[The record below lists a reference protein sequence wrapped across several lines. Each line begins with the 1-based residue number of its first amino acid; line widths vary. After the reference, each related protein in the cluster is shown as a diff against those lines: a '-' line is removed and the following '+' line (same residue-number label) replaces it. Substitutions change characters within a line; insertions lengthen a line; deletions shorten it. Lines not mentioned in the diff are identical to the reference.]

1 MCGHPIADGREPFGG
16 EVTERSSRIAGF
28 YRLSVQERRRVVLE
42 FARLGGG
49 ELDERALSRPV
60 EEGLLDALVEN
71 VIGGFTLPFGI
82 AANFVVDGAEMLIPM
97 AVEESS
103 VIAAASNMA
112 RLVRASGG
120 FVTEVLEDL
129 MIGQVQVTQVP
140 HLAAAVDAVTQ
151 ATPRL
156 IRLANEGD
164 STLVR
169 LGGGCVGVETR
180 TFSAEETG
188 GDGDVLVVHFL
199 LDCQD
204 AMGANVV
211 NRTCEALAPQIA
223 EMTGGNIGLRI
234 LSNLADRR
242 RVGATCRVRTE
253 DLAFD
258 GRDGADV
265 AHAIVA
271 AGRFASYDPYRAATH
286 NKGIMNG
293 VDPVVLATG
302 NDWRA
307 MEAGAHAFAARSGRY
322 RPLTTWSEDPE
333 TGDLLGRIE
342 LPVQVGIVG
351 GVTNLHPLAKF
362 SLALLKVERAM
373 DLGRVLAAV
382 GLAQNLGALR
392 ALSTEGINRG
402 HMRLHQR
409 NIELASHLP

>member
-1 MCGHPIADGREPFGG
+1 MS
-16 EVTERSSRIAGF
+16 ERCSRIAGF
-28 YRLSVQERRRVVLE
+28 YRLSVQERRRVVLQ
-42 FARLGGG
+42 FARLGGAD
-49 ELDERALSRPV
+49 LDEHALSAPV
-60 EEGLLDALVEN
+60 EEELLDALVEN
-71 VIGGFTLPFGI
+71 VIGGFTLPFGV
-82 AANFVVDGAEMLIPM
+82 AANFIIDGREVLVPM
-97 AVEESS
+97 VVEESS

-112 RLVRASGG
+112 RLVRPSGG
-120 FVTEVLEDL
+120 FETEILEDL
-129 MIGQVQVTQVP
+129 MIGQVQITQVP
-140 HLAAAVDAVTQ
+140 DLAAAVDAVTE

-156 IRLANEGD
+156 IAVANEGD

-169 LGGGCVGVETR
+169 LGGGCVGLETR
-180 TFSAEETG
+180 TFSPEETG
-188 GDGDVLVVHFL
+188 GDGGVLVVHFL
-199 LDCQD
+199 LDCRD

-223 EMTGGNIGLRI
+223 AMTGGKVGLRI

-242 RVGATCRVRTE
+242 RVGATCRVRTQE
-253 DLAFD
+253 LAFD
-258 GRDGADV
+258 GREGAEV
-265 AHAIVA
+265 ARAIVA
-271 AGRFASYDPYRAATH
+271 AGRFAVYDPYRAATH

-322 RPLTTWSEDPE
+322 RSLTTWSLDPKN
-333 TGDLLGRIE
+333 GDLVGRIE

-351 GVTNLHPLAKF
+351 GVTKLHPLAKF
-362 SLALLKVERAM
+362 SLGLLELERAS

-409 NIELASHLP
+409 NLDLASHLS